1 MAVWALLVVV
11 MAVSL
16 IHFVSDSSFLEL
28 VEEAFFVEGILNS
41 SGLLVAVVVV
51 AVVVVVAAVSMV
63 YQQCLMRYLRWIYTD
78 HRCG

>member
-11 MAVSL
+11 MAVFL

-28 VEEAFFVEGILNS
+28 EEEAFLVEEILNS
-41 SGLLVAVVVV
+41 LVVV